1 MEPSGLGLA
10 VFRGST
16 STRIDDKGRLK
27 IPTLFRGLVQ
37 ARSGADVFVTSV
49 KGDSVRIYPM
59 QVWSELEAKLL
70 KAPTQHPSLVK
81 FLDRVSYYGQP
92 GELDPQGRVV
102 IPPHLRQKAAIVGEV
117 RVLGRINFLE
127 VWNEERFVDKLDRE
141 PWTDDDGLLLSQH
154 GI

>member
-1 MEPSGLGLA
+1 MDVSGQKSA
-10 VFRGST
+10 VFRGSA

-27 IPTLFRGLVQ
+27 IPTLFRGLVT

-59 QVWSELEAKLL
+59 QVWSELEQLVL
-70 KAPTQHPSLVK
+70 KAPQQNPALVK
-81 FLDRVSYYGQP
+81 FMDRVSYFGQS

-117 RVLGRINFLE
+117 RVLGRINYLE
-127 VWNEERFVDKLDRE
+127 VWNEERFADKLDRE
-141 PWTDDDGLLLSQH
+141 PWTDDDALLLSQH

>member
-1 MEPSGLGLA
+1 MEPGGLSLA

-49 KGDSVRIYPM
+49 KGDSVRIYPIL
-59 QVWSELEAKLL
+59 VWRELEERVL
-70 KAPTQHPSLVK
+70 KAPTQHPTLVK
-81 FLDRVSYYGQP
+81 FLDRVSYYGQT

-127 VWNEERFVDKLDRE
+127 VWNEERFVNKLENE

>member
-1 MEPSGLGLA
+1 MEPGGLSLA
-10 VFRGST
+10 VFRGSA

-59 QVWSELEAKLL
+59 QVWTELEARLV

-81 FLDRVSYYGQP
+81 FLDRVSYYGQS
-92 GELDPQGRVV
+92 GELDQQGRVV
-102 IPPHLRQKAAIVGEV
+102 IPPHLRQRASIVGEV
-117 RVLGRINFLE
+117 RVLGRVNYLE
-127 VWNEERFVDKLDRE
+127 VWNEERFVEKLASE

>member
-1 MEPSGLGLA
+1 MEPSGLSLA
-10 VFRGST
+10 VFRGSA

-59 QVWSELEAKLL
+59 QVWSELEQLVL
-70 KAPTQHPSLVK
+70 KAPQQHPALVK
-81 FLDRVSYYGQP
+81 FMDRVSYFGQS

>member
-1 MEPSGLGLA
+1 MELGGLSLA
-10 VFRGST
+10 VFRGSA
-16 STRIDDKGRLK
+16 STRIDDRGRLK
-27 IPTLFRGLVQ
+27 IPTLFRGLVT

-59 QVWSELEAKLL
+59 QVWSELEQRLL
-70 KAPTQHPSLVK
+70 KAPQQNPALVK
-81 FLDRVSYYGQP
+81 FMDRVSYFGQP
-92 GELDPQGRVV
+92 GELDPQGRVA
-102 IPPHLRQKAAIVGEV
+102 IPPHLRQRAGITGEV

-127 VWNEERFVDKLDRE
+127 VWNEDRFVDKLARE